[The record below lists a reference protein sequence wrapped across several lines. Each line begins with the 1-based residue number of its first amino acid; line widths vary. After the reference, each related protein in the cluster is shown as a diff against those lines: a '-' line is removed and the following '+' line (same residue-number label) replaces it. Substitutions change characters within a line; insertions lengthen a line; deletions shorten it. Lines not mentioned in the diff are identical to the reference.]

1 MEVRVQMTSSLFLS
15 VTTFIYLLAALC
27 YCGGWLFRNQLAG
40 KIGSLVAW
48 MGLGLLTGGLILR
61 WVESYRLGIGHAP
74 LSNFYESLVFGAWSV
89 VLVYLVMELR
99 YRNRALGVFPLS
111 VAFLAMAYA
120 SFSPNVESKI
130 QPLIPA
136 LKSNWLIAHVITCFL
151 GYAAFAVA
159 CGLGMLYLLKR
170 RSNPKGNP
178 ESSLLHRLPSI
189 ITLDEL
195 IYQNVVFG
203 FLLLSLGIITGS
215 VWANSAWGRYWSW
228 DPKETW
234 SLITWLVY
242 ALMLH
247 SRMVR
252 GWHGRRMAWLSIIG
266 FACVL
271 FTYFGVNF
279 LLSGLHSYA
288 Q

>member
-1 MEVRVQMTSSLFLS
+1 MTSSLILS
-15 VTTFIYLLAALC
+15 IITFVYLLAALC
-27 YCGGWLFRNQLAG
+27 YCAGWLFRLNLAG
-40 KIGSLVAW
+40 RIATIVAW
-48 MGLGLLTGGLILR
+48 LGLVLQTAGLILR
-61 WVESYRLGIGHAP
+61 WVESYRMGIGHAP
-74 LSNFYESLVFGAWSV
+74 LSNFYESLVFGSWSV
-89 VLVYLVMELR
+89 VLIYLVIEIR
-99 YRNRALGVFPLS
+99 YRNRSLGVFPLA

-120 SFSPNVESKI
+120 SFSPGVESKI

-159 CGLGMLYLLKR
+159 CGIGMLYLTKR
-170 RSNPKGNP
+170 GMNPPNNP
-178 ESSLLHRLPSI
+178 GSSSILQRLPSVQ
-189 ITLDEL
+189 TLDEL

-203 FLLLSLGIITGS
+203 FLLLSVGIITGS
-215 VWANSAWGRYWSW
+215 VWANSAWGSYWSW

-242 ALMLH
+242 AFMLH
-247 SRMVR
+247 ARLVR
-252 GWHGRRMAWLSIIG
+252 GWHGRKIAWVSVIG
-266 FACVL
+266 FGCVL

-288 Q
+288 R